1 MINWYHSK
9 FICRTDRNIIFL
21 KTAKKKN
28 DSFEKTTKRFEKG
41 TCGKLHHSLHR
52 SFYFEFI
59 LLWKRTSNV
68 NSVQN
73 LNPYKHLSLSLSPRE
88 EKEWQKR
95 KDRIGSKRESIRIWS
110 IARPFFRSFV
120 RRASTLQRYS
130 NDARTINEKR
140 REMKIVG
147 WKYSLK

>member
-1 MINWYHSK
+1 MINRYHPK

-73 LNPYKHLSLSLSPRE
+73 LNPYKHLSLSLSLLAKRRNDKK
-88 EKEWQKR
+88 EKIES
-95 KDRIGSKRESIRIWS
+95 DRNENRFVFDRSPV
-110 IARPFFRSFV
+110 PFFARSFV
-120 RRASTLQRYS
+120 EPRRC
-130 NDARTINEKR
+130 NVIRTM
-140 REMKIVG
+140 REQ
-147 WKYSLK
+147 